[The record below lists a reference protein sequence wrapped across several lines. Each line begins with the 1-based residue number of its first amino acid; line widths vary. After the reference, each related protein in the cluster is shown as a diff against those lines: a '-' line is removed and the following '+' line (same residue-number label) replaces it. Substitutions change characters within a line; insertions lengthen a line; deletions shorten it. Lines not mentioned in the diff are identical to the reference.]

1 MTIVN
6 CRQPTHRRSKVVRIP
21 ATKESKISI
30 QITAPGMNVKR
41 PTPLRIQTSK
51 VIPRIVQKMRVES
64 RI

>member
-6 CRQPTHRRSKVVRIP
+6 CLLPAHRRSKVVRIP
-21 ATKESKISI
+21 ETKESKISI
-30 QITAPGMNVKR
+30 QIIAPGMNVNR

>member
-1 MTIVN
+1 MTIIIS
-6 CRQPTHRRSKVVRIP
+6 RMWAYLRSKVLRIP

-30 QITAPGMNVKR
+30 QMTAPGMNVKR

-51 VIPRIVQKMRVES
+51 VMPRKVKKIRVDS

>member
-6 CRQPTHRRSKVVRIP
+6 YRMPNHLRSKVLRIP
-21 ATKESKISI
+21 ATKESKTSI
-30 QITAPGMNVKR
+30 QITEPGMNVKR

-51 VIPRIVQKMRVES
+51 VMPRIVQKMRVDS

>member
-6 CRQPTHRRSKVVRIP
+6 CLQPAHRRSKVVRIP
-21 ATKESKISI
+21 ETKESKISI

-51 VIPRIVQKMRVES
+51 VIPKIVQKMRVES

>member
-1 MTIVN
+1 MTLVN
-6 CRQPTHRRSKVVRIP
+6 YRKPAQRRSKVLRIP
-21 ATKESKISI
+21 ETKESKISI

-51 VIPRIVQKMRVES
+51 VIPRIVKKMRVES